1 MYNHLSTCSNGLKK
15 GFVYTMRKT
24 GKQYS
29 YFILKL
35 QVTIPMDQV
44 QMLGRILL
52 SIYYFYGEE
61 NVDSLI
67 NIFCRN
73 NTLEKQ

>member
-1 MYNHLSTCSNGLKK
+1 
-15 GFVYTMRKT
+15 MRKT
-24 GKQYS
+24 GELYS

-44 QMLGRILL
+44 QMHGRILL
-52 SIYYFYGEE
+52 AIYYFYEEE

-73 NTLEKQ
+73 NTLEKH

>member
-1 MYNHLSTCSNGLKK
+1 
-15 GFVYTMRKT
+15 MRKN
-24 GKQYS
+24 GEQYS

-52 SIYYFYGEE
+52 SINYFYEEE

-67 NIFCRN
+67 NVLVEI
-73 NTLEKQ
+73 TH